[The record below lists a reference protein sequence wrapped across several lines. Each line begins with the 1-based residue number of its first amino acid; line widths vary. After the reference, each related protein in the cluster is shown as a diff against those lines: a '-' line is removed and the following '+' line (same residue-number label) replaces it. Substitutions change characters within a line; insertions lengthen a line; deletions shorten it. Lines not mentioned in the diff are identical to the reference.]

1 MFFHLFNCQTS
12 VGTDYE
18 LTQEEQALVDAGEL
32 NVGYGAPGMER
43 QEVTNYFVT
52 WSDDGGNYSL
62 MAGEDTGLTADDL
75 FLMAEEIVDS
85 AN

>member
-1 MFFHLFNCQTS
+1 
-12 VGTDYE
+12 
-18 LTQEEQALVDAGEL
+18 
-32 NVGYGAPGMER
+32 MER